1 MEDGSGIAP
10 STSCWPC
17 RTGSALPPVLA
28 ARGFGPRSSA
38 GDTHTPKAE
47 HGELSWD
54 MKGIREEIEVFYGVG
69 FCLASR
75 QKNPTARTEMWGCAG
90 ISFLETKAAVIF
102 CHPA

>member
-1 MEDGSGIAP
+1 M
-10 STSCWPC
+10 
-17 RTGSALPPVLA
+17 LA

-54 MKGIREEIEVFYGVG
+54 MKGIGEEIEVFYGVG

-75 QKNPTARTEMWGCAG
+75 KKKTQQPEQRCG
-90 ISFLETKAAVIF
+90 AVLVF
-102 CHPA
+102 PS